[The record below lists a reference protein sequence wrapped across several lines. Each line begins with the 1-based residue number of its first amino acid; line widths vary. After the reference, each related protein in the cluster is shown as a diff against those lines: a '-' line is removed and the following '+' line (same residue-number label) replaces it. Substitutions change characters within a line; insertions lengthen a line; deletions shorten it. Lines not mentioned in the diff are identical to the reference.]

1 MGMGR
6 RRDNTQKP
14 WRAGIPLP
22 VPMASAIWEK
32 APLPEIFA
40 VKSGLPGNRAMNQ
53 KKQKKKKVNWLAV
66 SIQPKRAA
74 RIGIPA
80 ALWAS
85 AIHAYQP
92 NRLQSSI

>member
-6 RRDNTQKP
+6 RRENTQKP

-40 VKSGLPGNRAMNQ
+40 VKSGLPGNLDCRSQ
-53 KKQKKKKVNWLAV
+53 VE
-66 SIQPKRAA
+66 
-74 RIGIPA
+74 
-80 ALWAS
+80 
-85 AIHAYQP
+85 
-92 NRLQSSI
+92 